1 MANAGGMAPLICR
14 DGQIHKPRVEGVPL
28 GLLEDRE
35 YDEVIFQTMPGD
47 LIVLYSDGIEDQ
59 HSLAD
64 EHYGRGRLASLLETQ
79 SKESPRA
86 VVDAIFLDLDKFAAG
101 AAADDDQTLI
111 AMRVK

>member
-14 DGQIHKPRVEGVPL
+14 GKQMHKPRVEGVPL

-35 YDEVIFQTMPGD
+35 YDEVTFQTMPGD

-59 HSLAD
+59 HNPA
-64 EHYGRGRLASLLETQ
+64 EQHYGRGRLARLLE
-79 SKESPRA
+79 SRSGESPRA
-86 VVDAIFLDLDKFAAG
+86 IVDAVFSDLDSFAAG

-111 AMRVK
+111 AMKVK